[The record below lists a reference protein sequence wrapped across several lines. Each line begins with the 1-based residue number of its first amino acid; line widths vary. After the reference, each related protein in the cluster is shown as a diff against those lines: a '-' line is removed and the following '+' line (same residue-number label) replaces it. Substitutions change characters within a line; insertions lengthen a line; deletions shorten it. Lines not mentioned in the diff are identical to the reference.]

1 MSAQNAR
8 RFGEG
13 IDKGAVDLA
22 SVRLRKA
29 EPEPIIGEVEYGIP
43 VPSKPGKAH
52 SDASRAVQE
61 LKVGQSRLFVGIDAK
76 RLYGYAKVAKKKGF
90 GSEYAVRMVE
100 DGVRVWRIS

>member
-1 MSAQNAR
+1 MSNQPAR
-8 RFGEG
+8 RYGE
-13 IDKGAVDLA
+13 IADKGAVDLA
-22 SVRLRKA
+22 SVRLRKV

-61 LKVGQSRLFVGIDAK
+61 LQVGQSRLFVGIDAK
-76 RLYGYAKVAKKKGF
+76 RLYGYAKVARKKGF
-90 GSEYAVRMVE
+90 GEEYAVRMVE